1 MWYGRGV
8 VSPFCKGQSNLLIE
22 WYKDF
27 LTNCGK
33 HAYCANVAKNLNTF
47 MLIIV
52 MCKFCTN
59 KLLQKKVNKMVS
71 KSFTILSLSMPIAMS
86 IGTSI
91 AIEFYKNSSKGL
103 LIVSALIGL
112 IGCVYLINQQSDR
125 HRLSYK
131 IYNNFSNQNEQT

>member
-1 MWYGRGV
+1 
-8 VSPFCKGQSNLLIE
+8 
-22 WYKDF
+22 
-27 LTNCGK
+27 
-33 HAYCANVAKNLNTF
+33 
-47 MLIIV
+47 
-52 MCKFCTN
+52 
-59 KLLQKKVNKMVS
+59 MVS